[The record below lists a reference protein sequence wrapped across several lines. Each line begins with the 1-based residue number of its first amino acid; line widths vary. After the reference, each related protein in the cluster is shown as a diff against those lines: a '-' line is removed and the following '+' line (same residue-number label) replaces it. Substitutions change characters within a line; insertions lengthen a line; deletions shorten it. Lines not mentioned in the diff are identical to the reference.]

1 MDEMTRASGVTV
13 FEVKE
18 LMRRGQP
25 FAFVD
30 ARDARAWDD
39 AQVKLPGAIHVA
51 AGEAAER
58 LGEIPKEATVITYC
72 TCPDEASSSLLAQEL
87 SSLGLKNV
95 HPLHGGFR
103 AWLEADLPL
112 EPKERETKNFL
123 EAVQKAVS

>member
-1 MDEMTRASGVTV
+1 MDEMRRAAGVTV

-18 LMRRGQP
+18 LMRRGEP

-30 ARDARAWDD
+30 ARDAPAWNV
-39 AQVKLPGAIHVA
+39 AQVKLPGAIRVA
-51 AGEAAER
+51 AGKAVEH
-58 LGEIPKEATVITYC
+58 LGEIPKDATVITYC
-72 TCPDEASSSLLAQEL
+72 TSPHEASSALVAQEL

-112 EPKERETKNFL
+112 EPKERETKT
-123 EAVQKAVS
+123 SR